1 MSVEEMVE
9 ICKSFPEWMRKNI
22 IIKPSTA
29 VQPLVDS
36 LQNLI
41 AQIKEVR
48 KGAFRVAILNTD
60 FFPKTEAGEAAK
72 KEITDY
78 LKSLTPE
85 SAPHISNPLMES
97 SFSKLK
103 MLGIDPGDAFK
114 IIDGRS
120 CSEAET
126 ASLLNTCEKLV
137 SEIQKNISVS
147 VGKNAVAP
155 ALKTLQDL
163 EREGHIKII
172 DCNVPD
178 VPESVQYRPYE
189 RIGGST
195 TTYSD
200 KGNPGMTVRM
210 MLKILGFMDKNG
222 KLHEPP
228 VLTKAD
234 LMAMADRQKKGR
246 IFYSKSDF
254 FEPPK

>member
-1 MSVEEMVE
+1 LKKNSSAPLIDFAVTETHNRKPNMKKPNWISRVLKRLFGRREPGISVEEMVE

-22 IIKPSTA
+22 IIKPST
-29 VQPLVDS
+29 VKSVNIESVSRYDYGEL
-36 LQNLI
+36 
-41 AQIKEVR
+41 KELCCQY
-48 KGAFRVAILNTD
+48 GI
-60 FFPKTEAGEAAK
+60 
-72 KEITDY
+72 
-78 LKSLTPE
+78 SLTEPRV
-85 SAPHISNPLMES
+85 
-97 SFSKLK
+97 
-103 MLGIDPGDAFK
+103 DD
-114 IIDGRS
+114 
-120 CSEAET
+120 
-126 ASLLNTCEKLV
+126 
-137 SEIQKNISVS
+137 QKRRYCFL
-147 VGKNAVAP
+147 GKNAAWIRVPLIAESVAP

>member
-1 MSVEEMVE
+1 MKKPNWISRVLKRLFGRREPGMSVEEMVE
-9 ICKSFPEWMRKNI
+9 ICKP
-22 IIKPSTA
+22 
-29 VQPLVDS
+29 
-36 LQNLI
+36 LI
-41 AQIKEVR
+41 A
-48 KGAFRVAILNTD
+48 
-60 FFPKTEAGEAAK
+60 
-72 KEITDY
+72 
-78 LKSLTPE
+78 E
-85 SAPHISNPLMES
+85 S
-97 SFSKLK
+97 
-103 MLGIDPGDAFK
+103 
-114 IIDGRS
+114 
-120 CSEAET
+120 
-126 ASLLNTCEKLV
+126 
-137 SEIQKNISVS
+137 
-147 VGKNAVAP
+147 VAP

-254 FEPPK
+254 EPPK